1 MNYALTS
8 YPLSNDYRKRLES
21 ELGYAPTYLNV
32 SELRRMPP
40 LKMLKHLRTLKAE
53 NFYLPLEDANSNAI
67 LPVLRG
73 LSILSDAK
81 SIEIVHPD
89 FRREKVSRAQFFS
102 FVANV
107 LNATLATRNAVGQ
120 CTSETSKL
128 NAENRIPLK
137 EPKNKSVLYVNA
149 NLWFGVKAGG
159 SVGHIAGVVN
169 GLVRKGYD
177 VEYAG
182 VSPCVMADSRVKNTI
197 LGIPK
202 VFGFPME
209 GNYYRVHRDSVD
221 QLKSKVTSTSY
232 AFMYQRMSLANYTGV
247 VLSRLSGIPLIMEYN
262 GSEVWVAKNWGRPLK
277 FQALGEAA
285 ELSCMKHSH
294 LIVTISEVLRD
305 ELIERG
311 VDPKRIVTY
320 PNCIDPGIFDPA
332 RFTLEDRARIRAQ
345 WNIPQDALVGT
356 FIGTF
361 GNWHGV
367 EVLAEAIKTMVDRD
381 AEWLRANK
389 VVFLLIGDGINMPKV
404 KALLGDEK
412 YQEFHRLTGL
422 IPQAQ
427 APIHLFSS
435 DFLLSPH
442 VPNSD
447 GSRFFGSPT
456 KLFEYMAMDK
466 GIVASELD
474 QIGDVLSP
482 GIRVTELPSTP
493 PTSESDPVAV
503 LCKPGDVEE
512 LITGIKFVVS
522 NPEWNSCLGKNA
534 RHKALNQYTW
544 DHHVQA
550 ILEGLERV
558 TKEEKP

>member
-21 ELGYAPTYLNV
+21 ELGYAPTYLNI
-32 SELRRMPP
+32 SELRRLP
-40 LKMLKHLRTLKAE
+40 LPKMIKQLRSLKAE
-53 NFYLPLEDANSNAI
+53 SFYLPLEDANSNAI

-73 LSILSDAK
+73 IAILSDAK
-81 SIEIVHPD
+81 SIVIVHPD
-89 FRREKVSRAQFFS
+89 FRREKVSRMQFFG

-107 LNATLATRNAVGQ
+107 LNATLATRRAVAQ
-120 CTSETSKL
+120 CTAETAKL
-128 NAENRIPLK
+128 NAQTRIPLK
-137 EPKNKSVLYVNA
+137 EPQNKNVLYVNA

-169 GLVRKGYD
+169 GLVRKGYN

-182 VSPCVMADSRVKNTI
+182 VSPCVMADSRVKNT
-197 LGIPK
+197 LLDIPK

-221 QLKSKVTSTSY
+221 QLKSKVTSTPY

-247 VLSRLSGIPLIMEYN
+247 VLSRLSGIPLVMEYN
-262 GSEVWVAKNWGRPLK
+262 GSEVWVAKNWGRPLT
-277 FQALGEAA
+277 FQSLGEVA

-311 VDPKRIVTY
+311 VDPERIVTY
-320 PNCIDPGIFDPA
+320 PNCIDPGIFDPG
-332 RFTLEDRARIRAQ
+332 RFTPEDRTRIREQ
-345 WNIPQDALVGT
+345 WNIPQDAVVGT

-367 EVLAEAIKTMVDRD
+367 EVLAEAIKMLVDNNAD
-381 AEWLRANK
+381 WLRKEK
-389 VVFLLIGDGINMPKV
+389 VVFLLIGDGINMPQV

-427 APIHLFSS
+427 APIHLFAS

-442 VPNSD
+442 VPNAD

-456 KLFEYMAMDK
+456 KLFEYMAMNK

-474 QIGDVLSP
+474 QIGDVLAP
-482 GIRVTELPSTP
+482 GLRATDLPKTAPTP
-493 PTSESDPVAV
+493 TSDPVAI
-503 LCKPGDVEE
+503 LCKPGDREE
-512 LITGIKFVVS
+512 LIAGIKFVVE
-522 NPEWNSCLGKNA
+522 NPEWCAKLGENA
-534 RHKALNQYTW
+534 RAKALSQYTW
-544 DHHVQA
+544 DHHVA
-550 ILEGLERV
+550 KILEGLASV
-558 TKEEKP
+558 ANKNL